1 MLGVKEMLRKL
12 IRLICFICLVNHH
25 WNTTIWA
32 DEAKQVEKSEPA
44 KQTEKKKNGFK
55 DFD

>member
-1 MLGVKEMLRKL
+1 MLRKL
-12 IRLICFICLVNHH
+12 IRLICFICLVSHH